1 MSDYRFP
8 TEDEESALIEEVSRI
23 FMALGMEST
32 AVPVIPEEFAKMLF
46 TLKPDIFGDKLEN
59 AERWL
64 QERIETAEQEVEDD
78 QSKQEMKR
86 FLSGFPTT
94 TPH

>member
-8 TEDEESALIEEVSRI
+8 TKEEESELIEEVSKI

-32 AVPVIPEEFAKMLF
+32 PVPIIPEEFAKMLF
-46 TLKPDIFGDKLEN
+46 TLNPDIFGNKLEN

-64 QERIETAEQEVEDD
+64 QECIDKAERESEEERA
-78 QSKQEMKR
+78 KQMRK
-86 FLSGFPTT
+86 FLDGFPTT
-94 TPH
+94 TVH